1 MVVESKKKY
10 SFIVKSYN
18 ICNNLQVFLIKTH
31 YKHGFDYNR
40 KYNLM
45 EHICGVCGNTCT
57 YFCCKCGTR
66 LCKDCFVRITKD
78 SSSPRCPHCHLV
90 MVFPSLNQA
99 NSSTAT
105 RKLSRSDLYKMRVVQ
120 SNLVYVQGIPA
131 DLASEQVTAT

>member
-1 MVVESKKKY
+1 
-10 SFIVKSYN
+10 
-18 ICNNLQVFLIKTH
+18 
-31 YKHGFDYNR
+31 
-40 KYNLM
+40 
-45 EHICGVCGNTCT
+45 
-57 YFCCKCGTR
+57 
-66 LCKDCFVRITKD
+66 
-78 SSSPRCPHCHLV
+78 

>member
-1 MVVESKKKY
+1 
-10 SFIVKSYN
+10 
-18 ICNNLQVFLIKTH
+18 
-31 YKHGFDYNR
+31 
-40 KYNLM
+40 M
-45 EHICGVCGNTCT
+45 EHNCGVCGNACT
-57 YFCCKCGTR
+57 YFCCKCSTR

-78 SSSPRCPHCHLV
+78 SNSPRCPHCHLV